1 MAAEE
6 EGCSVLGKWEF
17 QKALQQ
23 SILLK
28 LFLLLQPQI
37 EYSDI
42 KCLQLP
48 CRSTEYILSIGVKT
62 D

>member
-23 SILLK
+23 SILW
-28 LFLLLQPQI
+28 
-37 EYSDI
+37 EG
-42 KCLQLP
+42 
-48 CRSTEYILSIGVKT
+48 TENAKAQG
-62 D
+62 

>member
-28 LFLLLQPQI
+28 LFLLLQPQM

-42 KCLQLP
+42 SAFSYLAGQLN
-48 CRSTEYILSIGVKT
+48 TFFLWE
-62 D
+62 